1 MGAAARPSVGVAV
14 GVVLGHTARQP
25 HQGGAGLG
33 TLDGVE
39 RFDQF
44 GDPGAGQPRQL
55 RAFQTAGRSPVL
67 ADQIAEFGLGA
78 EYVMDALAANLA
90 DPWYRAEVIRVG
102 IQRLVEGYEE
112 FGDAMYK
119 WDVNRRDEEMFEE
132 IADAVVYGTS
142 GRFFDVRFT

>member
-1 MGAAARPSVGVAV
+1 M
-14 GVVLGHTARQP
+14 
-25 HQGGAGLG
+25 
-33 TLDGVE
+33 
-39 RFDQF
+39 
-44 GDPGAGQPRQL
+44 
-55 RAFQTAGRSPVL
+55 
-67 ADQIAEFGLGA
+67 
-78 EYVMDALAANLA
+78 MDALAANLA

-142 GRFFDVRFT
+142 GRFFDVRFA